1 MASFY
6 SGSPKKSPEE
16 VHIVQSVGEDVTL
29 HPLQILHDQE
39 RTVLTLDSVQSLKGV
54 VVNVIAA
61 DDGTITYSSGLCG
74 HILQMIPAEAIGD
87 ATHFVQIPT
96 EASSTTAITEEV
108 THQGHFS
115 TETLST
121 SSGAIGEVTHL
132 VHIPTET
139 PSMPSSTLEGATH
152 LLHLPAETISTT
164 AGIVD
169 KVTHLVHLPIETSST
184 LAGTVEEV
192 THLVHLPVDTSS
204 PSASTVEDVT
214 NFVELPLKSTPTAS
228 LNTVESSVPSDPVS
242 RTLMCTVT
250 SEPSKSSILCSLLAT
265 TPLTKPSLPDA
276 PSWVQRMNDC
286 EEIGSS
292 YRGWVGTEDALD
304 LLLAYHKQ
312 LTHSSWGTRQ
322 STSSLR
328 SSLRLMWKSQY
339 VPFDGIPFI
348 NAGSRAVV
356 MECQYGP
363 RRKRNPSKK
372 LNQSQKGKFK
382 QTCPARIYIKKVKK
396 FPEYKVD
403 PNLEKK
409 SLHVAME
416 KAFVELKAAGIDGHG
431 EERWYVQLPTE
442 KAHEFHD
449 RLPTGNGSSPNKQHH
464 NIRAVKD
471 NITKNSCLSRIHP
484 TLVTKIREL
493 VANGETKVLTIR
505 KQLRKLVE
513 HEMFSKNDKL
523 PERHNLCFFPTIHD
537 IQNHVFEAL
546 KDIRTGELPLLVPSV
561 NIEVPN
567 QSSSS
572 QQLHPVNSKNVQPA
586 VRQSQIKGLTVTLS
600 KNKEPDQAP
609 TITKIEVIHSD
620 GSVEVNST
628 LTAET
633 LNMINKITP
642 ASLSQR
648 PFETVNSLPIANLNL
663 PETRNQ
669 DPQSDIATIIFVP
682 DSQHSLTS
690 GHTSFAKT
698 SSKSHTMRSSSSLP
712 AETTLTSIASL
723 PAMSSGN
730 C

>member
-16 VHIVQSVGEDVTL
+16 VQIVQSAGEDAAF

-61 DDGTITYSSGLCG
+61 DDGTITHSGGLCG
-74 HILQMIPAEAIGD
+74 HILQMIPAEAIGEV
-87 ATHFVQIPT
+87 THYVQIPT

-108 THQGHFS
+108 THQGNFP

-139 PSMPSSTLEGATH
+139 PSMPSSTLEGVTH
-152 LLHLPAETISTT
+152 LLHLPAETISTA
-164 AGIVD
+164 AGIAD

-192 THLVHLPVDTSS
+192 THLVQLPVDTSS
-204 PSASTVEDVT
+204 PSANTVEDVT
-214 NFVELPLKSTPTAS
+214 HFVELPLKSTPTVS
-228 LNTVESSVPSDPVS
+228 LNTIESSVPSDPVS
-242 RTLMCTVT
+242 RTIMCTVS

-292 YRGWVGTEDALD
+292 YRGWVGTEDELD

-372 LNQSQKGKFK
+372 LNESQKEKFK

-416 KAFVELKAAGIDGHG
+416 KAFVELKAVGIDGHG
-431 EERWYVQLPTE
+431 EE
-442 KAHEFHD
+442 
-449 RLPTGNGSSPNKQHH
+449 
-464 NIRAVKD
+464 
-471 NITKNSCLSRIHP
+471 
-484 TLVTKIREL
+484 
-493 VANGETKVLTIR
+493 
-505 KQLRKLVE
+505 RKLVE
-513 HEMFSKNDKL
+513 HEMFSKNEKL

-546 KDIRTGELPLLVPSV
+546 KDIRTGELPLLVSSV
-561 NIEVPN
+561 DIEVPNN

-572 QQLHPVNSKNVQPA
+572 HQVQPVNSRNVQPT
-586 VRQSQIKGLTVTLS
+586 VKQSQIKGLTVTLS

-633 LNMINKITP
+633 LNIINKITP

-648 PFETVNSLPIANLNL
+648 PFESINPLPVANLNL

-669 DPQSDIATIIFVP
+669 VPQSDIATIIFVP
-682 DSQHSLTS
+682 DSQCSLTS

-698 SSKSHTMRSSSSLP
+698 SSNSHTVRSNSSLLS
-712 AETTLTSIASL
+712 ETTLTSIARL